1 MIGFNDAAW
10 KTGAGAFGTKNE
22 PTARTE
28 WNTREIWVR
37 RTVEIPDTLPA
48 EMPVYLE
55 FSNDDDAVFYIN
67 GVEIYNTGS
76 RCNKDRI
83 IELPSEARAALTGG
97 TNMLAAECI
106 NPVGFGLLDFGLL
119 IPKSLDS
126 NFPETA

>member
-1 MIGFNDAAW
+1 
-10 KTGAGAFGTKNE
+10 
-22 PTARTE
+22 
-28 WNTREIWVR
+28 
-37 RTVEIPDTLPA
+37 
-48 EMPVYLE
+48 MPVYLE

-126 NFPETA
+126 NFPETAFRHRPTCRPHRLIIHLPAARSTSRYRLQLRCSSTVTSTFSAAL